1 MRYFLLKEKNHFG
14 GIGEAI
20 YEGILVAADKEA
32 VLEIMARFGVS
43 RRQAYRYM
51 KEAQKK
57 RKEPGLPEHKIVFT
71 VKLPESLVSL
81 VRHVADSTGESLSS
95 LVTQALKTF
104 LRRRGYGR
112 KAS

>member
-1 MRYFLLKEKNHFG
+1 MER
-14 GIGEAI
+14 IDTART
-20 YEGILVAADKEA
+20 LVKKSSNSEEV

-57 RKEPGLPEHKIVFT
+57 RKAPVPERKIVFT
-71 VKLPESLVSL
+71 VKLPESLASL

-112 KAS
+112 KAP